1 MLADKHVGKQPRR
14 FSNSVC
20 SVSPSSFSV
29 DLTYFFFFSFH
40 ILLKKMQQ
48 DSAQHKA
55 MEHKASS
62 VFSNFSIPARDPM
75 VLLPTLPRTPSTKD
89 NLDVGIE
96 SRKITLHTYISI
108 SVSSLCISVGENSK
122 LEIHLLLS
130 HIFVG
135 SVVNVVDC
143 ILAYMRLVLLEATT
157 RWRTLALRFIC
168 CPCCC

>member
-29 DLTYFFFFSFH
+29 YLTYFFFFSFH

-48 DSAQHKA
+48 DSTQHKA

-75 VLLPTLPRTPSTKD
+75 VLLPTLPRTPSTKN

-96 SRKITLHTYISI
+96 SRKTTLHTYISI
-108 SVSSLCISVGENSK
+108 SLSSFCISVGENSK